1 MNYAAVQSEI
11 AGIFPQ
17 ISQILLYGFFG
28 VLAIFIIYTSMIVY
42 WRFRGNSAHTSYQY
56 GVVAPVQYGDRGVE
70 ERPVDAFSERL
81 EGMVKAE
88 EAYDLSRILPSAR
101 QLGALAD
108 TTFRTAPVLD
118 PSSASV
124 LALIESVVAEKEN
137 GCRVLVH
144 TSLESMVDLA
154 GAGAGSAATR
164 LTMAGIDLKFA
175 VMDRF
180 GRLVLAVDH
189 LNGAERG
196 RQDYINRSVVIE
208 VLRKAGVWYLEIPQY
223 YSQEDARA
231 QINAVLTGKAVACE
245 SGAEVA

>member
-1 MNYAAVQSEI
+1 MNYAAIQSGI
-11 AGIFPQ
+11 TGIFAQVPQ
-17 ISQILLYGFFG
+17 IILYGFLG
-28 VLAIFIIYTSMIVY
+28 VLAVFAMYISVIVY

-56 GVVAPVQYGDRGVE
+56 GVVAPVQYGDRGVVE
-70 ERPVDAFSERL
+70 KPEDDFSERL

-101 QLGALAD
+101 QLGALAN

-118 PSSASV
+118 PSSVSV

-144 TSLESMVDLA
+144 ASLESMVDLA

-175 VMDRF
+175 VVDRF
-180 GRLVLAVDH
+180 GRLVLAIDH
-189 LNGAERG
+189 LSGDERG

-208 VLRKAGVWYLEIPQY
+208 VLRKAGVWYLEIPQH
-223 YSQEDARA
+223 YSEEDARA
-231 QINAVLTGKAVACE
+231 QISAVLIGKAVVRE